1 MDTNECRSSQGVQA
15 PPSLGGFGDLLELL
29 SYVPAVQ
36 RRAVLAA
43 EHEIVLLPRL
53 PHRKPFGSLAGVV
66 SAERLNRSA
75 RYRRRC

>member
-1 MDTNECRSSQGVQA
+1 LVIFWNSFLACQRS
-15 PPSLGGFGDLLELL
+15 
-29 SYVPAVQ
+29 Q

-43 EHEIVLLPRL
+43 EHEIVFLPRL
-53 PHRKPFGSLAGVV
+53 PRRNPFGSLAGVV